1 MAVGAI
7 ATSFHTPAVA
17 AAPQGEQ
24 PAAAINSKNSQGNPS
39 LVFKSIDESSKSSKT
54 QNRHDPDDQIS
65 ETEES
70 EVLQWRFG
78 KKEKR
83 IGTLVDRYV

>member
-7 ATSFHTPAVA
+7 ATSFHNPSLATGS
-17 AAPQGEQ
+17 QSEQ

-39 LVFKSIDESSKSSKT
+39 LVFKSVDESSKSSKT
-54 QNRHDPDDQIS
+54 QNRHDPDDQVS
-65 ETEES
+65 ETEEN

-78 KKEKR
+78 KKDKR